1 MKCIILFVNHNL
13 RVGQK
18 LNELIYYASK
28 ACDKKNG
35 KDANKFEHVKQ
46 YEWNTKRYN
55 EGIYYTET
63 YVTYG
68 T

>member
-1 MKCIILFVNHNL
+1 MNEFITQVK
-13 RVGQK
+13 RV
-18 LNELIYYASK
+18 I
-28 ACDKKNG
+28 KKYG